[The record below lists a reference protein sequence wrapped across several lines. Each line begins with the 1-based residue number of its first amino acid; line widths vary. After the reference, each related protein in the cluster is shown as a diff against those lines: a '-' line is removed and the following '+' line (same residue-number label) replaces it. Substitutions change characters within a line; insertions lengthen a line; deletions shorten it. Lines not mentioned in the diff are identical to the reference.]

1 MPDENAFVRV
11 KVLIAKKEA
20 KRPIPCD
27 MVALL
32 QALKARIR
40 PKTVPTGFFMSAAMF
55 VTVPMI
61 CVFPFTGL
69 ISRAFD
75 GYSFASWVLVS
86 IAAAAGIGHF
96 ITYILVAFKTC
107 NAVNALLRKYWG

>member
-1 MPDENAFVRV
+1 MTLFLIYA
-11 KVLIAKKEA
+11 VL
-20 KRPIPCD
+20 
-27 MVALL
+27 
-32 QALKARIR
+32 
-40 PKTVPTGFFMSAAMF
+40 FMSAAMF
-55 VTVPMI
+55 VTIPMI

-75 GYSFASWVLVS
+75 GYSLASWVLVS

-107 NAVNALLRKYWG
+107 NAVNALPEQGGKVESSL